1 MKDEEGRRIATMK
14 AFSLVE
20 KRIQELNNQL
30 TEADRE
36 RKSVK
41 ATLHVVEKQA
51 KTQHKQLHLIEDLL
65 SAAKKQIRTL
75 KMKLEEAERVVEK
88 VEQDGYNV
96 GVVETEEA
104 LRAKVSGVCRTYCLQ
119 VWNETLN

>member
-1 MKDEEGRRIATMK
+1 MK
-14 AFSLVE
+14 AFSLAE

-36 RKSVK
+36 RKSVE

-75 KMKLEEAERVVEK
+75 KMKLEEAEKVVEK
-88 VEQDGYNV
+88 VEQDGYDV

-104 LRAKVSGVCRTYCLQ
+104 LRAKVSGVCRTYYLQ